1 MIIKNMIN
9 AVDLHAC
16 GEPGRVIT
24 GGILDVPGNSMFDKM
39 KHLSNQMDSLRLMM
53 LREPR
58 GYPASNCSLLLPS
71 NNPNAIAGYVIMEQ
85 TEYPGMSGTNTI
97 CVATALI
104 ECGLIEY
111 EEPVS
116 TFTLESPAGLINV
129 TAEIKNGKVLNVT
142 FENVPAFCVH
152 SNVEIKVPEIG
163 KIKVD
168 VAYGGM
174 FYVIMESS
182 DLGVVLNPENGGE
195 IVRKA
200 EMVKAIAAK
209 ELPVVHPNNE
219 EINGITIA
227 VVSGPP
233 SDANSDLKNAVVV
246 STGILDW
253 DKPAT
258 WKGAIDRSPCGTGT
272 CAKMASLY
280 EKNKLSMNQEF
291 VHEGILGTKFTGRL
305 IRKEKVGKYN
315 GLIPTIT
322 GRAWITGFAQYVV
335 DESDPFPNGYTVGD
349 IWGGS

>member
-1 MIIKNMIN
+1 MIIKKMIN

-58 GYPASNCSLLLPS
+58 GYPASNCNLLLPS

-104 ECGLIEY
+104 ECGLIDY

-163 KIKVD
+163 TIKVD

-200 EMVKAIAAK
+200 EMVKA
-209 ELPVVHPNNE
+209 
-219 EINGITIA
+219 
-227 VVSGPP
+227 
-233 SDANSDLKNAVVV
+233 
-246 STGILDW
+246 
-253 DKPAT
+253 
-258 WKGAIDRSPCGTGT
+258 
-272 CAKMASLY
+272 
-280 EKNKLSMNQEF
+280 
-291 VHEGILGTKFTGRL
+291 
-305 IRKEKVGKYN
+305 
-315 GLIPTIT
+315 
-322 GRAWITGFAQYVV
+322 
-335 DESDPFPNGYTVGD
+335 
-349 IWGGS
+349 